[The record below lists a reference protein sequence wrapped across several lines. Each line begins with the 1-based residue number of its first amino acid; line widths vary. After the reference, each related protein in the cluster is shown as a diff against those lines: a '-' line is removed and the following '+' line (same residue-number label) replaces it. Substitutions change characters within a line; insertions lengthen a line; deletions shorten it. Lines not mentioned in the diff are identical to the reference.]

1 MLHRESYFQL
11 LSLGV
16 SSGDETLRLML
27 DMWLENTL
35 EPFPNSIISHALF
48 YNEALYYLHE
58 RRHEIQILKLK
69 NTNLSSCD

>member
-1 MLHRESYFQL
+1 MLHRASYFQL

-27 DMWLENTL
+27 DMWLENTF
-35 EPFPNSIISHALF
+35 EPFPNSVISQALF

-58 RRHEIQILKLK
+58 RRHEIQIFKLK

>member
-1 MLHRESYFQL
+1 MLHRASYFQL

-35 EPFPNSIISHALF
+35 EPFPNSIIFQALF